1 MTIKHIVISG
11 GGPTGLK
18 SLGALQYLEKSD
30 FWKIENIESIYA
42 TSAGAIIGLLIVMK
56 IKWNYINDYVVKRPW
71 HEVFDI
77 SINQI
82 FEAFSKKGLFD
93 EKVIDIFFT
102 PFFNAIDLSINTTM
116 RELYEY
122 SKIDFHVFSLEMNQF
137 EMIDVSHNSHP
148 NLKVFDAIH
157 MTTALP
163 LVITPRCV
171 GDKCYVDGGVVS
183 NYPLNY
189 CIQNNKIS
197 DENLREILGVRNN
210 YENDENAKTN
220 IVNNESTILDY
231 ITIFINKLVMN
242 VDTEPKQIKIP
253 NEVVYKTQ
261 NLNFAFLKSTISSSE
276 EREKLLKDGIEAA
289 ESFLSLTQNKKDKV
303 DEK

>member
-18 SLGALQYLEKSD
+18 SLGALQHLENSD

-56 IKWNYINDYVVKRPW
+56 IKWDYINDYIIKRPW

-93 EKVIDIFFT
+93 EKVIDIFFK
-102 PFFNAIDLSINTTM
+102 PFFNAFDLSLDITM

-122 SKIDFHVFSLEMNQF
+122 SKIDFHVFSLEMNGF
-137 EMIDVSHNSHP
+137 EMIDISHESHP
-148 NLKVFDAIH
+148 ELKVFDAIH

-163 LVITPRCV
+163 LVMTPRCV
-171 GDKCYVDGGVVS
+171 GNKCYVDGGVVS

-189 CIQNNKIS
+189 CIKNNNIS
-197 DENLREILGVRNN
+197 EENLREILGVRNN
-210 YENDENAKTN
+210 YESDENSNTN

-276 EREKLLKDGIEAA
+276 EREKLLNDGIEAA
-289 ESFLSLTQNKKDKV
+289 VSFLSSIQNSKDKNM
-303 DEK
+303 EK

>member
-42 TSAGAIIGLLIVMK
+42 TSAGAMIGLLIVMK

-289 ESFLSLTQNKKDKV
+289 ESFLSLTQNKNDKV

>member
-18 SLGALQYLEKSD
+18 SLGALQHLEKSD

-42 TSAGAIIGLLIVMK
+42 TSAGAMIGLLIVMK
-56 IKWNYINDYVVKRPW
+56 IKWDYINDYVVKRPW

-93 EKVIDIFFT
+93 EKVIDIFFK
-102 PFFNAIDLSINTTM
+102 PFFNAIDLSVDITM

-122 SKIDFHVFSLEMNQF
+122 SKIDFHVFSLEMNHF
-137 EMIDVSHNSHP
+137 EMIDVSHTTHP
-148 NLKVFDAIH
+148 DLKVFHAIH
-157 MTTALP
+157 MTVALP

-189 CIQNNKIS
+189 CVTNNNIS
-197 DENLREILGVRNN
+197 DDNLGEILGVRNN
-210 YENDENAKTN
+210 YENDENLNTN

-253 NEVVYKTQ
+253 NEIRYKTQ

-276 EREKLLKDGIEAA
+276 EREKLLMDGVHAA
-289 ESFLSLTQNKKDKV
+289 QSFLSLSQNIKGKI

>member
-18 SLGALQYLEKSD
+18 SLGALQHLEKND

-42 TSAGAIIGLLIVMK
+42 TSAGAMIGLLIVMK
-56 IKWNYINDYVVKRPW
+56 IKWDYINDYIVKRPW

-93 EKVIDIFFT
+93 EKVIEIFFK
-102 PFFNAIDLSINTTM
+102 PFFNAIDLSIDITM

-137 EMIDVSHNSHP
+137 EMIDVSHTTHP
-148 NLKVFDAIH
+148 DLKVFDAIH

-197 DENLREILGVRNN
+197 DDNFKEILGVRNN
-210 YENDENAKTN
+210 YENNENLITN

-242 VDTEPKQIKIP
+242 VDTEPKQIKIH
-253 NEVVYKTQ
+253 NEIIYKTQ
-261 NLNFAFLKSTISSSE
+261 HINFAFLKSTISSSE

-289 ESFLSLTQNKKDKV
+289 ESFLSLTKNKKDKV

>member
-18 SLGALQYLEKSD
+18 SLGALQYLEKND

-56 IKWNYINDYVVKRPW
+56 IKWDYINDYIVKRPW

-93 EKVIDIFFT
+93 EKVIDIFFK
-102 PFFNAIDLSINTTM
+102 PFFNAIDLSIGITM
-116 RELYEY
+116 RELYDY
-122 SKIDFHVFSLEMNQF
+122 SKIDFHVFSLEMNGF
-137 EMIDVSHNSHP
+137 EMIDISHQSHP
-148 NLKVFDAIH
+148 DLKVFDAIH
-157 MTTALP
+157 MTVALP

-171 GDKCYVDGGVVS
+171 GEKCYVDGGVVS

-189 CIQNNKIS
+189 CINNNKIS
-197 DENLREILGVRNN
+197 DENLREILGVCNN
-210 YENDENAKTN
+210 YESNENSNTS

-253 NEVVYKTQ
+253 NEIRYKTQ
-261 NLNFAFLKSTISSSE
+261 HINFAFLKSTISSSE
-276 EREKLLKDGIEAA
+276 EREKLLNDGIEAA
-289 ESFLSLTQNKKDKV
+289 ETFLSSYQNNKDEIE
-303 DEK
+303 EK

>member
-18 SLGALQYLEKSD
+18 SLGALQHLEKID

-56 IKWNYINDYVVKRPW
+56 IKWDYINDYIIKRPW

-93 EKVIDIFFT
+93 EKVIDIFFK
-102 PFFNAIDLSINTTM
+102 PFLNAIDLSLDITM

-122 SKIDFHVFSLEMNQF
+122 SNIDFHVFSLEINSF
-137 EMIDVSHNSHP
+137 EIIDISYTTHP
-148 NLKVFDAIH
+148 DLKVYDAIH
-157 MTTALP
+157 MTIALP

-171 GDKCYVDGGVVS
+171 DDKCYVDGGVVS

-189 CIQNNKIS
+189 CIDNNNIS
-197 DENLREILGVRNN
+197 DDKLGEILGVRNSCD
-210 YENDENAKTN
+210 NDKNPKTN

-242 VDTEPKQIKIP
+242 VDTEPKQVKIP
-253 NEVVYKTQ
+253 NEVRYQTPH
-261 NLNFAFLKSTISSSE
+261 LNFAFLKSTISSSE
-276 EREKLLKDGIEAA
+276 ERERLLNDGIKAA
-289 ESFLSLTQNKKDKV
+289 ETFLSSYQNNKDISEGK
-303 DEK
+303 

>member
-18 SLGALQYLEKSD
+18 SLGALQHLEKSD

-42 TSAGAIIGLLIVMK
+42 TSAGAMIGLLIVMK
-56 IKWNYINDYVVKRPW
+56 VKWDYINDYIVKRPW

-93 EKVIDIFFT
+93 EKVIEIFFK
-102 PFFNAIDLSINTTM
+102 PFFNAIDLSIDITM

-137 EMIDVSHNSHP
+137 EMIDVSHGSHP

-210 YENDENAKTN
+210 YESNENSNTN

-242 VDTEPKQIKIP
+242 VDTEPKQIKIH
-253 NEVVYKTQ
+253 NEIIYKTQ
-261 NLNFAFLKSTISSSE
+261 HINFAFLKSTISSSE

-289 ESFLSLTQNKKDKV
+289 ESFLSLTKNKKDKV

>member
-18 SLGALQYLEKSD
+18 SLGALQHLERAD
-30 FWKIENIESIYA
+30 FWKIENIESLYA
-42 TSAGAIIGLLIVMK
+42 TSAGAIIGLLMVMK
-56 IKWNYINDYVVKRPW
+56 IKWEYINDYIIKRPW

-93 EKVIDIFFT
+93 EKVIEIFFK
-102 PFFNAIDLSINTTM
+102 PFFNAIDLSVDITM

-122 SKIDFHVFSLEMNQF
+122 SKIDFHVFSLEMNHF
-137 EMIDVSHNSHP
+137 EMIDVSHQSHP
-148 NLKVFDAIH
+148 DLKVFDAIH
-157 MTTALP
+157 MTIALP

-189 CIQNNKIS
+189 CIQNNNIS
-197 DENLREILGVRNN
+197 DEKLGEILGVRNN
-210 YENDENAKTN
+210 YDNDENAITN

-242 VDTEPKQIKIP
+242 VDTEPKQVKIP
-253 NEVVYKTQ
+253 NEVRYKTQ

-276 EREKLLKDGIEAA
+276 EREKLLKDGIDAA
-289 ESFLSLTQNKKDKV
+289 ESFLSLTQNNNDKNG
-303 DEK
+303 EK

>member
-18 SLGALQYLEKSD
+18 SLGALQHLEKSD

-42 TSAGAIIGLLIVMK
+42 TSAGAIIGLLVVMK
-56 IKWNYINDYVVKRPW
+56 IKWDYINDYVVKRPW

-93 EKVIDIFFT
+93 EKVIDIFFK
-102 PFFNAIDLSINTTM
+102 PFFNAIDLSVDITM

-137 EMIDVSHNSHP
+137 EMIDVSHSTHP

-197 DENLREILGVRNN
+197 EENLREILGVRNN
-210 YENDENAKTN
+210 YENDENTKTN

-276 EREKLLKDGIEAA
+276 EREKLLKDGIDAA
-289 ESFLSLTQNKKDKV
+289 ESFLSFTQSKDEQV

>member
-18 SLGALQYLEKSD
+18 SLGALQHLEKYD

-56 IKWNYINDYVVKRPW
+56 IKWDYINDYVIKRPW

-93 EKVIDIFFT
+93 EKVIDIFFK
-102 PFFNAIDLSINTTM
+102 PFFNAIDLSINITM

-122 SKIDFHVFSLEMNQF
+122 SKIDFHVFSLEMNHF
-137 EMIDVSHNSHP
+137 DMIDISHTTHP
-148 NLKVFDAIH
+148 DLKVFDAIH
-157 MTTALP
+157 MTIALP
-163 LVITPRCV
+163 LVITPRCI
-171 GDKCYVDGGVVS
+171 DSKCYIDGGVVS

-189 CIQNNKIS
+189 CVTNNNIS
-197 DENLREILGVRNN
+197 DDNLGEILGVRNN
-210 YENDENAKTN
+210 YENSENN
-220 IVNNESTILDY
+220 IVKHDSTILDY

-253 NEVVYKTQ
+253 NELVYKTQ
-261 NLNFAFLKSTISSSE
+261 NLSFAFLKSTISSSD
-276 EREKLLKDGIEAA
+276 EREKLMNDGIMAA
-289 ESFLSLTQNKKDKV
+289 ESFLSNYQNIKDKNG
-303 DEK
+303 EK

>member
-11 GGPTGLK
+11 GGPSGLV
-18 SLGALQYLEKSD
+18 SLGALQHLEKSD
-30 FWKIENIESIYA
+30 FWKVEKIESIYA

-56 IKWNYINDYVVKRPW
+56 IKWEYINDYVVKRPW

-93 EKVIDIFFT
+93 EKVIHIFFK
-102 PFFNAIDLSINTTM
+102 PFFNAIDLSIDITM

-137 EMIDVSHNSHP
+137 EMIDVSHTTHP
-148 NLKVFDAIH
+148 DLKVFDAIH

-210 YENDENAKTN
+210 YESNENSNTN

-242 VDTEPKQIKIP
+242 VDTEPKQIKIH
-253 NEVVYKTQ
+253 NEIIYKTQ
-261 NLNFAFLKSTISSSE
+261 HINFAFLKSTISSSE

-289 ESFLSLTQNKKDKV
+289 ESFLSLTKNKKDKV

>member
-11 GGPTGLK
+11 GGPAGLK
-18 SLGALQYLEKSD
+18 SLGALQHLEKSD
-30 FWKIENIESIYA
+30 FWKIENIVSIYA
-42 TSAGAIIGLLIVMK
+42 TSAGAMIGLLTVMK
-56 IKWNYINDYVVKRPW
+56 VKWDYINDYVVKRPW
-71 HEVFDI
+71 NEVFDI

-93 EKVIDIFFT
+93 EKVIEIFFK
-102 PFFNAIDLSINTTM
+102 PFFNAIDLSVDITM

-122 SKIDFHVFSLEMNQF
+122 SKIDFHVFSLEINSF
-137 EMIDVSHNSHP
+137 EMIDVSHTTHP
-148 NLKVFDAIH
+148 DLKVFDAIH

-171 GDKCYVDGGVVS
+171 DDKCYVDGGVVS

-189 CIQNNKIS
+189 CINNNNIVE
-197 DENLREILGVRNN
+197 ENFGEILGVRNN
-210 YENDENAKTN
+210 YESDESSNTN

-253 NEVVYKTQ
+253 NEIRYKTQ
-261 NLNFAFLKSTISSSE
+261 HINFAFLKSTISSSE

-289 ESFLSLTQNKKDKV
+289 ETFLSSTQNTKGKM

>member
-18 SLGALQYLEKSD
+18 SLGALQHLEKSD

-42 TSAGAIIGLLIVMK
+42 TSAGAMIGLLIVMK
-56 IKWNYINDYVVKRPW
+56 VKWDYINDYIVKRPW

-93 EKVIDIFFT
+93 EKVIEIFFK
-102 PFFNAIDLSINTTM
+102 PFFNAIDLSVDITM

-122 SKIDFHVFSLEMNQF
+122 SKIDFHVFSLEMNSF
-137 EMIDVSHNSHP
+137 EMIDISHTTHP
-148 NLKVFDAIH
+148 SLRIFDAIH
-157 MTTALP
+157 MTVALP
-163 LVITPRCV
+163 LVITPLCT

-197 DENLREILGVRNN
+197 EENLGEILGVRNN
-210 YENDENAKTN
+210 YNNDEVSNTN

-231 ITIFINKLVMN
+231 VTIFIHKLVMN
-242 VDTEPKQIKIP
+242 VDTQLKQIKIP
-253 NEVVYKTQ
+253 NEITYKTQ
-261 NLNFAFLKSTISSSE
+261 HINFAILKSTISSSE
-276 EREKLLKDGIEAA
+276 EREKLLNDGIDAA
-289 ESFLSLTQNKKDKV
+289 VSFLSSSQNKKDKV

>member
-11 GGPTGLK
+11 GGPSGLK
-18 SLGALQYLEKSD
+18 SLGALQHLEKSG

-42 TSAGAIIGLLIVMK
+42 TSAGAMIGLLIVMRM
-56 IKWNYINDYVVKRPW
+56 KWDYINDYIIKRPW

-93 EKVIDIFFT
+93 QKVIDIFFK
-102 PFFNAIDLSINTTM
+102 PFFNAIDLSVDITM

-122 SKIDFHVFSLEMNQF
+122 SKIDFHVFSLEMNNF
-137 EMIDVSHNSHP
+137 EMMDISHATHP
-148 NLKVFDAIH
+148 ELKVFDAIH
-157 MTTALP
+157 MTIALP
-163 LVITPRCV
+163 LIITPRCT

-189 CIQNNKIS
+189 CIENNKIS
-197 DENLREILGVRNN
+197 EENLKEILGVRNN
-210 YENDENAKTN
+210 YESNENMKTN

-231 ITIFINKLVMN
+231 ITIFIHKLVMN
-242 VDTEPKQIKIP
+242 VDTQLKQIKIP
-253 NEVVYKTQ
+253 NEVRYKTQ
-261 NLNFAFLKSTISSSE
+261 HINFALLKSTISSSE
-276 EREKLLKDGIEAA
+276 EREQLVNNGIEAA
-289 ESFLSLTQNKKDKV
+289 EAFLSLTQNKKAKME
-303 DEK
+303 EK

>member
-18 SLGALQYLEKSD
+18 SLGALQHLEKND
-30 FWKIENIESIYA
+30 FWKIENVESIYA

-56 IKWNYINDYVVKRPW
+56 IKWDYINDYVIKRPW

-93 EKVIDIFFT
+93 EKVIDIFFK
-102 PFFNAIDLSINTTM
+102 PFFNAIDLSLGITM

-122 SKIDFHVFSLEMNQF
+122 SKIDFHVFSLEMNGF
-137 EMIDVSHNSHP
+137 EMIDISHQSHP
-148 NLKVFDAIH
+148 DLKVFDAIH
-157 MTTALP
+157 MTIALP

-171 GDKCYVDGGVVS
+171 GEKCYVDGGVVS

-189 CIQNNKIS
+189 CINNNNIS
-197 DENLREILGVRNN
+197 DENLREILGVCNN
-210 YENDENAKTN
+210 YESNENSNTN

-253 NEVVYKTQ
+253 NEIRYKTQ
-261 NLNFAFLKSTISSSE
+261 HINFAFLKLTISSSE

-289 ESFLSLTQNKKDKV
+289 ETFLSSTQNNKDEIE
-303 DEK
+303 EK

>member
-18 SLGALQYLEKSD
+18 SLGALQHLEKSD

-56 IKWNYINDYVVKRPW
+56 IKWDYINDYVIKRPW

-93 EKVIDIFFT
+93 EKVIDIFFK
-102 PFFNAIDLSINTTM
+102 PFFNAIDLSVDITM

-122 SKIDFHVFSLEMNQF
+122 SKIDFHVFSLEMNHF
-137 EMIDVSHNSHP
+137 DMIDISHQSHP
-148 NLKVFDAIH
+148 DLKVFDAIH
-157 MTTALP
+157 MTIALP

-171 GDKCYVDGGVVS
+171 NDKCYVDGGVVS

-189 CIQNNKIS
+189 CINNNNIS
-197 DENLREILGVRNN
+197 DDNLGEILGVRNN
-210 YENDENAKTN
+210 YDNDENAKTN

-253 NEVVYKTQ
+253 NEIRYQTQ
-261 NLNFAFLKSTISSSE
+261 HINFAFLKSTISSSE

-289 ESFLSLTQNKKDKV
+289 RYFLSLTKNKKDKV

>member
-18 SLGALQYLEKSD
+18 SLGALQHLEKSD
-30 FWKIENIESIYA
+30 FWKIKNIESIYA
-42 TSAGAIIGLLIVMK
+42 TSAGAIIALLIVIK
-56 IKWNYINDYVVKRPW
+56 IKWEYINDYVIKRPW

-93 EKVIDIFFT
+93 DKVIDIFFK
-102 PFFNAIDLSINTTM
+102 PFFNAIDLSINITM

-122 SKIDFHVFSLEMNQF
+122 SKIDFHVFSLEMNHF
-137 EMIDVSHNSHP
+137 DMIDISHTTHP
-148 NLKVFDAIH
+148 DLKVFDAIH
-157 MTTALP
+157 MTIALP
-163 LVITPRCV
+163 LVITPRCI
-171 GDKCYVDGGVVS
+171 DNKCYIDGGVVS

-189 CIQNNKIS
+189 CITNNNIS
-197 DENLREILGVRNN
+197 DDNLGEILGVRNN
-210 YENDENAKTN
+210 YENSENN
-220 IVNNESTILDY
+220 IVKHDSTILDY

-253 NEVVYKTQ
+253 NELVYKTQ
-261 NLNFAFLKSTISSSE
+261 NLSFAFLKSTISSSD
-276 EREKLLKDGIEAA
+276 EREKLMNDGIMAA
-289 ESFLSLTQNKKDKV
+289 ESFLSNYQNIKDKNG
-303 DEK
+303 EK

>member
-18 SLGALQYLEKSD
+18 SLGALQHLEKTD

-42 TSAGAIIGLLIVMK
+42 TSAGAMIGLLIVLQ
-56 IKWNYINDYVVKRPW
+56 IKWDYINDYIIKRPW

-93 EKVIDIFFT
+93 EKVIDIFFK
-102 PFFNAIDLSINTTM
+102 PFFNAIDLSVDITM

-122 SKIDFHVFSLEMNQF
+122 SKIDLHVFSLEMNDF
-137 EMIDVSHNSHP
+137 EMVDISYQSHP
-148 NLKVFDAIH
+148 DLKVYDAIH
-157 MTTALP
+157 MTVALP

-189 CIQNNKIS
+189 CIQNNNIS
-197 DENLREILGVRNN
+197 DDNLGEILGVRNN
-210 YENDENAKTN
+210 YDNDENPKTN

-242 VDTEPKQIKIP
+242 VDTEPKQVKIP
-253 NEVVYKTQ
+253 NEVRYQTQ
-261 NLNFAFLKSTISSSE
+261 PIHFAFLKSTISSSE
-276 EREKLLKDGIEAA
+276 ERERLINDGIEAA
-289 ESFLSLTQNKKDKV
+289 ESFLSLTKNKKDKV

>member
-1 MTIKHIVISG
+1 MTVKHIVISG

-18 SLGALQYLEKSD
+18 SLGALQHLEKSD

-42 TSAGAIIGLLIVMK
+42 TSAGAMIGLLIVMK
-56 IKWNYINDYVVKRPW
+56 VKWDYINEYIVKRPW

-93 EKVIDIFFT
+93 EKVIEIFFK
-102 PFFNAIDLSINTTM
+102 PFFNAIDLSIDITM

-137 EMIDVSHNSHP
+137 EMIDVSHTTHP
-148 NLKVFDAIH
+148 DLKVFDAIH

-197 DENLREILGVRNN
+197 DDNLREILGVRNN
-210 YENDENAKTN
+210 YENNENLITN

-242 VDTEPKQIKIP
+242 VDTEPKQIKIH
-253 NEVVYKTQ
+253 NEIIYKTQ
-261 NLNFAFLKSTISSSE
+261 HINFAFLKSTISSSE

-289 ESFLSLTQNKKDKV
+289 KSFLSLTKNKKDKV

>member
-18 SLGALQYLEKSD
+18 SLGALQHLEKSG

-42 TSAGAIIGLLIVMK
+42 TSAGAMIGLLIVMRM
-56 IKWNYINDYVVKRPW
+56 KWDYINDYVVKRPW

-93 EKVIDIFFT
+93 EKVIDIFFK
-102 PFFNAIDLSINTTM
+102 PFFNAIDLSVDTTM

-122 SKIDFHVFSLEMNQF
+122 SKIDFHVFSLEMNSF
-137 EMIDVSHNSHP
+137 EMIDISHQNHP
-148 NLKVFDAIH
+148 ELKVFDAIH
-157 MTTALP
+157 MTVALP
-163 LVITPRCV
+163 LIITPRCN

-189 CIQNNKIS
+189 CIQNNQIS
-197 DENLREILGVRNN
+197 EENLREILGVRNN
-210 YENDENAKTN
+210 YESDENVKTN

-231 ITIFINKLVMN
+231 ITIFIHKLVMN
-242 VDTEPKQIKIP
+242 VDTQLKQIKIP
-253 NEVVYKTQ
+253 NEITYKTQ
-261 NLNFAFLKSTISSSE
+261 HINFAILKSTISSSE
-276 EREKLLKDGIEAA
+276 ERERLLNDGIKAA
-289 ESFLSLTQNKKDKV
+289 ETFLSLTQNTKGKI

>member
-18 SLGALQYLEKSD
+18 SLGALQHLEKYD

-56 IKWNYINDYVVKRPW
+56 IKWDYINDYVIKRPW

-93 EKVIDIFFT
+93 DKVIDIFFK
-102 PFFNAIDLSINTTM
+102 PFFNAIDLSINITM

-122 SKIDFHVFSLEMNQF
+122 SKIDFHVFSLEMNHF
-137 EMIDVSHNSHP
+137 DMIDISHTTHP
-148 NLKVFDAIH
+148 DLKVFDAIH
-157 MTTALP
+157 MTIALP
-163 LVITPRCV
+163 LVITPRCL
-171 GDKCYVDGGVVS
+171 DNKCYIDGGVVS

-189 CIQNNKIS
+189 CVSNNNIS
-197 DENLREILGVRNN
+197 DDNLGEILGVRNN
-210 YENDENAKTN
+210 YENSENN
-220 IVNNESTILDY
+220 IVKHDSTILDY

-253 NEVVYKTQ
+253 NEIVYKTQ
-261 NLNFAFLKSTISSSE
+261 NLSFAFLKSTISSSD
-276 EREKLLKDGIEAA
+276 EREKLLKDGIMAA
-289 ESFLSLTQNKKDKV
+289 ESFLSNYQNIK
-303 DEK
+303 EKNGEK

>member
-18 SLGALQYLEKSD
+18 SLGALQHLEKSD
-30 FWKIENIESIYA
+30 FWKIENIKSIYA

-56 IKWNYINDYVVKRPW
+56 IKWDYINDYIVKRPW

-77 SINQI
+77 GINQI

-93 EKVIDIFFT
+93 ERVIDIFFK
-102 PFFNAIDLSINTTM
+102 PFFNAIDLSVDITM

-122 SKIDFHVFSLEMNQF
+122 SGIDFHVFSLEMNKF
-137 EMIDVSHNSHP
+137 EMVDVSHQSHP
-148 NLKVFDAIH
+148 ELKVFDAIH
-157 MTTALP
+157 MTIALP
-163 LVITPRCV
+163 LVITPRCID
-171 GDKCYVDGGVVS
+171 GKCYVDGGVVS

-189 CIQNNKIS
+189 CIENNKITE
-197 DENLREILGVRNN
+197 ENLGDILGVRNN
-210 YENDENAKTN
+210 YESDETNHTN
-220 IVNNESTILDY
+220 IVSKESTILDY

-253 NEVVYKTQ
+253 NEIRYETQ
-261 NLNFAFLKSTISSSE
+261 HINFAFLKSTISSSE
-276 EREKLLKDGIEAA
+276 EREKLLKDGIYAA
-289 ESFLSLTQNKKDKV
+289 ETFLSSYQNNKGQNDKK
-303 DEK
+303 